1 MQYVEY
7 LQSASRHLDVC
18 NMMFKTLSSMD
29 SKEHLKAKRQS
40 LKLDIYYLSGYIIE
54 TMISYSFFVSL
65 GWQKN
70 NHIETCP
77 LYDKGFKTH
86 KLTAKMTFATSKAH
100 CDYSGITLLGVKIRN
115 DVERKMFNEWNEV
128 VRYQNPKTY
137 SKLEFTESDLHIY
150 ISDINLMYNQLKR
163 KYFV

>member
-1 MQYVEY
+1 M
-7 LQSASRHLDVC
+7 C
-18 NMMFKTLSSMD
+18 NMMLKTLESMEQ
-29 SKEHLKAKRQS
+29 KAHLMTKRQS
-40 LKLDIYYLSGYIIE
+40 LMLDIYYLSGYIIE

-70 NHIETCP
+70 NHVETCP

-100 CDYSGITLLGVKIRN
+100 CDYSGITLLGVKISN
-115 DVERKMFNEWNEV
+115 AIERKMFNEWSEV

-137 SKLEFTESDLHIY
+137 SKLEFTEGDLY
-150 ISDINLMYNQLKR
+150 NYLSDINSMVNQLKR

>member
-7 LQSASRHLDVC
+7 FQSASRHLDVC
-18 NMMFKTLSSMD
+18 NMMLKTLSSMA
-29 SKEHLKAKRQS
+29 SKAHLKAKRQS

-65 GWQKN
+65 GWRKN
-70 NHIETCP
+70 SHIETCP

-86 KLTAKMTFATSKAH
+86 KLSAKMTFAISKAH
-100 CDYSGITLLGVKIRN
+100 CDYSGITLLGIKIQ
-115 DVERKMFNEWNEV
+115 DEVERKMFNEWSEV

-137 SKLEFTESDLHIY
+137 SKLEFSENDLKKY
-150 ISDINLMYNQLKR
+150 LADISLMVNQLKK
-163 KYFV
+163 KYYV